1 MHAHVRSSVPSGR
14 VGAARE
20 SMFRSNEQF
29 REAVSQ
35 REAQDVKELEGKLGR
50 RQELQLLPKRPH

>member
-1 MHAHVRSSVPSGR
+1 
-14 VGAARE
+14 
-20 SMFRSNEQF
+20 MFRSNEQF